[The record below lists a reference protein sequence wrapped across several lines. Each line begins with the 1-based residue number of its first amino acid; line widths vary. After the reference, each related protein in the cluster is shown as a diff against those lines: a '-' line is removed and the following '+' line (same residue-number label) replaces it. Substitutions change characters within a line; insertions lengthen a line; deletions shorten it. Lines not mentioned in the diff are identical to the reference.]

1 MSKKTNGFW
10 PTVIVM
16 EGRPYRLKELNRQG
30 VNNPCSLCDLR
41 LLCNNE
47 KGQGFM
53 YALCTSDDRNDA
65 WYFEEDWTIY
75 GKWICDFT
83 NVEIAKEFLDK

>member
-1 MSKKTNGFW
+1 
-10 PTVIVM
+10 M

-30 VNNPCSLCDLR
+30 INNPCSLCDLR
-41 LLCNNE
+41 TLCNNE

-53 YALCTSDDRNDA
+53 YALCTSGDRNDA

-75 GKWICDFT
+75 SKPIENFL
-83 NVEIAKEFLDK
+83 NVESAEVFLDK